1 MWKWE
6 AAGQAKAVIVLIHS
20 AYEHH
25 LRYAWPIE
33 QWRSQN
39 FNVIMG
45 DLPGHGEGI
54 DVGLVHEE
62 SFDDYEQAVR
72 LSVEAAHKD
81 SLPVFVVGHGLGA
94 TLAMNV
100 LSKNSFAVAGAVF
113 TSPWLQL
120 IKTPFSLSKSVP
132 GLHKLMANM
141 KLDHDIQVRH
151 LTRNI
156 EVIVAENDDNLYN
169 TLITAG
175 WYNELQA
182 YMKGT
187 EQGRNRFPDIPVFVQ
202 TGEKDEIIDIA
213 AAKQWLLQQDLT
225 EFSFKEWKNCYHD
238 LFQEP
243 EREDIF
249 ISSHLFMKNVLR
261 SLGYLVE

>member
-25 LRYAWPIE
+25 LRYAWQIE

-62 SFDDYEQAVR
+62 SFEDYEKAIR
-72 LSVEAAHKD
+72 LSIEAAQKD
-81 SLPVFVVGHGLGA
+81 SLPVFVIAHGLGA

-100 LSKNSFAVAGAVF
+100 LGKQSFAVAGAVL

-120 IKTPFSLSKSVP
+120 TKTPYSLAKSVP

-141 KLDHDIQVRH
+141 KLDHDIHIRH

-156 EVIVAENDDNLYN
+156 EVIMVENEDHLYN

-175 WYNELQA
+175 WYNELQN
-182 YMKGT
+182 YMKQT
-187 EQGRNRFPDIPVFVQ
+187 EQGVYPFPDIPVFVQ
-202 TGEKDEIIDIA
+202 TGEKDQIVNTG
-213 AAKQWLLQQDLT
+213 AAKYWLRQQNLS
-225 EFSFKEWKNCYHD
+225 EFSYKEWKNCYHD

-249 ISSHLFMKNVLR
+249 ISTHLFMKNVMR
-261 SLGYLVE
+261 SLGYLVD